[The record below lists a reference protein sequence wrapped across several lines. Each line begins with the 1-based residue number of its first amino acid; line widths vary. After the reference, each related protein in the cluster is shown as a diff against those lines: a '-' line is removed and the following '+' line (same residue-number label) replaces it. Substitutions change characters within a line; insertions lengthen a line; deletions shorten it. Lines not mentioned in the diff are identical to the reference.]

1 MHIKVGSFIDGLGR
15 AWIGWIMC
23 AKVGLYAYRLSM
35 AGWMAYGYS
44 FGCMLIDLAVCAL
57 SLIHI

>member
-44 FGCMLIDLAVCAL
+44 FGCMLIDLAVCA
-57 SLIHI
+57 